1 LTNVS
6 PISSAPF
13 HEVNNEPENWLIAA
27 RAAESKKAIDLKILD
42 LREITS
48 FTDYFVICSSG
59 NSRQGQAICDE
70 IAERMKEAG
79 RRPVSVEGYERAEW
93 ILMDYGDF
101 IVHVFSE
108 TARFYYDL
116 ERLWRH
122 ATPID
127 MGIEPLIP

>member
-6 PISSAPF
+6 TFPPAYF
-13 HEVNNEPENWLIAA
+13 HEVSDEIEDWLIAA
-27 RAAESKKAIDLKILD
+27 RAAEAKKAIGLKVLD

-48 FTDYFVICSSG
+48 FTDHFVICSTA
-59 NSRQGQAICDE
+59 NPRQGQAICDE
-70 IAERMKEAG
+70 IGTRLKEAG

-93 ILMDYGDF
+93 ILIDYGDF

-108 TARFYYDL
+108 PARSYYDL

-122 ATPID
+122 ATPD
-127 MGIEPLIP
+127 T